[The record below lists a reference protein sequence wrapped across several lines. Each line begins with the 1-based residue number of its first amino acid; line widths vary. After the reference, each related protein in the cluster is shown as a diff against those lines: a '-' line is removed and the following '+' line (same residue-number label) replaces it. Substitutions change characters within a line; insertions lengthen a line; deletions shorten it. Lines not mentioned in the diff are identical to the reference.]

1 MEKPMAS
8 EERDRKFDKA
18 IARHLRSA
26 GASGDAASKAADF
39 VSHGDSC
46 PDAETLAAYHER
58 SLLPAELSAWK
69 EHLVGCAHCQE
80 LLAHL
85 ESTDD
90 IPLYAAEEEELFTKM
105 DTRPAS
111 AARRVA
117 PLPMAAAAPSRS
129 QRAARWRWLA
139 PAAAMAAGLLV
150 WIAMHETPPRGSPGS
165 NEIKMAKNQEPPAS
179 APPLSTRV
187 PPAERREQNALPKPP
202 PATDEISSSSAGEE
216 SKVKALEQRQMADSR
231 ARVSPAKPSSDKENG
246 ARKDAGRAS
255 SGDLLAKRDQPELD
269 AKIVGGEVQPKVEV
283 QAQGA
288 NVQSQNQ
295 NNASLP
301 RIPGPAPLGQVG
313 TSKKLKTAPPPSPAP
328 APPAS
333 ASPSFGY
340 ATEMVVVSEPNLIT
354 VPGSNLFWRTGP
366 AGLIEFSS
374 DGGRSWS
381 RQSSGVL
388 VDLLTGLAL
397 SDKTCW
403 IVGRVG
409 AILLTTDGGAHWK
422 LISSPLK
429 EDLGG
434 IQATDALHATVW
446 SARGTKSFATRD
458 GGLTWEHVQRE

>member
-1 MEKPMAS
+1 MAS
-8 EERDRKFDKA
+8 EERDRKFDQA

-26 GASGDAASKAADF
+26 AASGDAASRAADS
-39 VSHGDSC
+39 VSHRDSC

-58 SLLPAELSAWK
+58 SLLPAELNAWK

-85 ESTDD
+85 EGTDD
-90 IPLYAAEEEELFTKM
+90 IPLHAAEEEELFTKM

-117 PLPMAAAAPSRS
+117 PLPMAAAAPGRS

-139 PAAAMAAGLLV
+139 PAGALAAGLLV
-150 WIAMHETPPRGSPGS
+150 WMAMHETPPRGSPSS

-179 APPLSTRV
+179 APSLSTRV
-187 PPAERREQNALPKPP
+187 PSAERREPNALPKPP
-202 PATDEISSSSAGEE
+202 SATDEISSSSAVEE
-216 SKVKALEQRQMADSR
+216 SKAQALEQRQTADSR
-231 ARVSPAKPSSDKENG
+231 ARLSPAKPSADKENG

-255 SGDLLAKRDQPELD
+255 SGDLLANRDQPELD

-301 RIPGPAPLGQVG
+301 RISGPAPLGQVG

-328 APPAS
+328 ASPAS
-333 ASPSFGY
+333 ASPPFGY

-374 DGGRSWS
+374 DGGHSWS
-381 RQSSGVL
+381 RQRSGVL

-446 SARGTKSFATRD
+446 SAHGTKSFATSD
-458 GGLTWEHVQRE
+458 GGLTWERVQRE